1 MEKKANLVIIGAGI
15 VGVSTAYHLAKL
27 GWKDIVVLDKG
38 PLFHTGGSTSHAPG
52 LVFQTNGSK
61 TMCHFAQDTVN
72 LLHNLHSK
80 QHPTFFQVGGIEV
93 AYTQER
99 WQDLHRRLGWA
110 RAYGLEAAL
119 LSPSEVQD
127 KIPILDP
134 SVILGGLF
142 VPSDGD
148 AVAVN
153 AVEAMAQ
160 FTLDQGAARYHGEV
174 EVTGFERE
182 NGRVKTVK
190 TSQGDISA
198 ETVLLATNIWGPV
211 LSDQL
216 DVKLPLMA
224 VEHQYLISD
233 SLQELKGETREIV
246 HPILRHQDF
255 SMYFRQHKDTYG
267 IGSYMH
273 EPLLVDPYQVGKDA
287 MRTFT
292 AGDFRTAHAAAK
304 ELLPAMRGK

>member
-1 MEKKANLVIIGAGI
+1 MQKKANLVIIGAGI
-15 VGVSTAYHLAKL
+15 VGVSTAYHLTKL

-61 TMCHFAQDTVN
+61 TMCHFAQDTVH
-72 LLHNLHSK
+72 LLYKLHSK
-80 QHPTFFQVGGIEV
+80 QHPTFYQVGGIEV

-110 RAYGLEAAL
+110 RAYGLDAAL

-153 AVEAMAQ
+153 AVEAMAMYTQ
-160 FTLDQGAARYHGEV
+160 DQGAAVYHGNV
-174 EVTGFERE
+174 EVTGFNTE
-182 NGRVKTVK
+182 NNRVRSVK
-190 TSQGDISA
+190 TSQGEIQA
-198 ETVLLATNIWGPV
+198 ESVLLATNIWGPV
-211 LSDQL
+211 LADQL
-216 DVKLPLMA
+216 NVDLPLMA
-224 VEHQYLISD
+224 VEHQYLISEALD
-233 SLQELKGETREIV
+233 ELEGETREIV

-255 SMYFRQHKDTYG
+255 SMYFRQHKD
-267 IGSYMH
+267 
-273 EPLLVDPYQVGKDA
+273 A
-287 MRTFT
+287 
-292 AGDFRTAHAAAK
+292 
-304 ELLPAMRGK
+304 